1 MDADAQN
8 PARWRLIAG
17 LGNPGKQ
24 YANTRHNVGFQLLD
38 RLAEKHRLRFDKM
51 LNRGIAALGSI
62 ADQRVILIKPQT
74 FMNVSGEC
82 IAPTAKYYKCE
93 LQDVLIVYDELDLP
107 QGRLRMRPS
116 GSAGGHNGIKSII
129 TRMGGQ
135 DFPRLR
141 VGIGRP
147 PGRMDSAAYVLQPFT
162 SSEKIEMN
170 ETYDRAIDGIER
182 WLSDG
187 IDKAMNVV
195 NVNLAPSEQ

>member
-38 RLAEKHRLRFDKM
+38 RLAEKHELRFDKM

-182 WLSDG
+182 WLRDG
-187 IDKAMNVV
+187 IEKAMNVV
-195 NVNLAPSEQ
+195 NINLAPSEQ

>member
-38 RLAEKHRLRFDKM
+38 RLAEKHGLRFDKM

-147 PGRMDSAAYVLQPFT
+147 PGRMGSAAYVLQPFT

-170 ETYDRAIDGIER
+170 DAYDRAIDGIER
-182 WLSDG
+182 WLRDG

>member
-129 TRMGGQ
+129 MRMGGQ

-182 WLSDG
+182 WLRDG

>member
-182 WLSDG
+182 WLRDG
-187 IDKAMNVV
+187 IEKAMNVV